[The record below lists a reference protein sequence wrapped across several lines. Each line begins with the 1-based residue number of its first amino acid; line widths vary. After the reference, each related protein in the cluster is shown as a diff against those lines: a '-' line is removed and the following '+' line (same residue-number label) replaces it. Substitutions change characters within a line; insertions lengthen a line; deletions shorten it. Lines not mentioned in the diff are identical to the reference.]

1 MLCPRII
8 IYLSQYDLLSHDLK
22 VPYACFVVMTDEYFD
37 VLNEYQYLNY
47 RKLMPPV
54 TTMAELQQIQADYF
68 SFLTVRHP
76 LERILSAYRDKFFSL
91 SEVSAER
98 KKAAKFYKLYGRE
111 IISNYRVRTNN
122 TSELDPKY
130 ISPKA

>member
-1 MLCPRII
+1 
-8 IYLSQYDLLSHDLK
+8 
-22 VPYACFVVMTDEYFD
+22 
-37 VLNEYQYLNY
+37 
-47 RKLMPPV
+47 MPPV

-98 KKAAKFYKLYGRE
+98 KKAAKFYKLYGRK
-111 IISNYRVRTNN
+111 IISQFRAEN
-122 TSELDPKY
+122 TSSALDPK
-130 ISPKA
+130 